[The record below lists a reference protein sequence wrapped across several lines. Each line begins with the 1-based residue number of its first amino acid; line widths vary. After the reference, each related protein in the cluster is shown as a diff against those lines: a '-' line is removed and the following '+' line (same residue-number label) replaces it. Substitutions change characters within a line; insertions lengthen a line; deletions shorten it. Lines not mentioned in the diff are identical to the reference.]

1 MHPEMN
7 PSLSSV
13 PSSLDLLADLDI
25 LAKSV
30 DPDFVPVSDVVLLS
44 SFDLPVNTSINDL
57 SKGTLV
63 HRLVSDA
70 SVRPSS
76 EWWLDALDAVFK
88 YYPTEMDVAPCV
100 AEIYLARV
108 AQAHIEAGHSQLDYL
123 EGKASGMQF
132 IDSNEEPV
140 SIVFKQEDVTPEG
153 TSGTPAIPTIATAPK
168 GGWPEGSFPDQT
180 ITSAGK
186 VEGETQPL
194 ATGTQ
199 AELDTTGALPDTS
212 TETPVAT
219 DVSVGGPIT
228 SAVDVPLTTETFDP
242 GITTGD
248 SVDKDL
254 DGALVREGRRGEE
267 VQHDN
272 VDAAAMGGLGLSG
285 DEEIKGNDCGCDHPC
300 PSPCGCEDEIISP
313 EIMATRKEEEDAKQ
327 GLKDDIEL
335 LTRKIEEADK
345 WKALLDKVSAFTGE
359 QDSIKRIESR
369 VHSGH
374 PITVGNDDLEMKAG
388 GT

>member
-44 SFDLPVNTSINDL
+44 SFDLSVNTSINDL

-76 EWWLDALDAVFK
+76 DWWLDALDTIFK
-88 YYPTEMDVAPCV
+88 NYPAEIDVAPCA

-108 AQAHIEAGHSQLDYL
+108 AQAHIEAGHAQLDYL

-132 IDSNEEPV
+132 ITSSEQEPV
-140 SIVFKQEDVTPEG
+140 FIVTKQ
-153 TSGTPAIPTIATAPK
+153 
-168 GGWPEGSFPDQT
+168 
-180 ITSAGK
+180 
-186 VEGETQPL
+186 VEGET

-199 AELDTTGALPDTS
+199 AEFDALATEPDESTS
-212 TETPVAT
+212 TPVDGEETFAI
-219 DVSVGGPIT
+219 GGQIT
-228 SAVDVPLTTETFDP
+228 SAEGTSLTTDTFDP
-242 GITTGD
+242 GIT